1 MSSPSSPSPF
11 PFPREYHF
19 PPFFTPQPNLTTLH
33 AQQTKWCSLILA
45 YARHHRLFK
54 LSLSTAS
61 QTDLFHNARLDRRL
75 STPDIRALID
85 FMRKDGRAEY
95 ASASGSGSGSAAASR
110 DVVFV
115 YWKKPEEWA
124 ALIEKYVEDT
134 AQKGSVLTLYE
145 ISQGEGTR
153 GTELHGL
160 DHDLLLKALNIIVK
174 KGRAQI
180 FGSDDSLGVKFF

>member
-1 MSSPSSPSPF
+1 MPPSAF

-33 AQQTKWCSLILA
+33 AQQTKWASLVLS

-54 LSLSTAS
+54 LSLSTAP
-61 QTDLFHNARLDRRL
+61 QTELFHNARINRGL
-75 STPDIRALID
+75 SNHDVHSLME
-85 FMRKDGRAEY
+85 FMHRDGLVEY
-95 ASASGSGSGSAAASR
+95 ITR

-115 YWKKPEEWA
+115 YWKRPEDWA
-124 ALIEKYVEDT
+124 ALIEQYVEDT
-134 AQKGSVLTLYE
+134 GQKGSVLTVYE
-145 ISQGEGTR
+145 ISEGEGTR
-153 GTELHGL
+153 TTELHGL

-174 KGRAQI
+174 KGKAQV